1 MVLVGVLWGLR
12 HYRKTPKIDRL
23 LRRQLRRLKVPF
35 LHDIYLPD
43 GMDGQIHIDYL
54 ARAGDTIFVIDVI
67 HCDGLLF
74 AGDRMDR
81 WSEVKGMRTYRFDN
95 PLNGNLMRTGSVRSL
110 VPNITVQ
117 GLVMFPDECEFPK
130 GIPDSVL
137 SLAQLNDAITAALG
151 VSDASTAESAWR
163 DIEGLVA
170 RH

>member
-1 MVLVGVLWGLR
+1 LSLYVQISLFAGVVIMVLVGVLWGLR

-110 VPNITVQ
+110 VPN
-117 GLVMFPDECEFPK
+117 M
-130 GIPDSVL
+130 
-137 SLAQLNDAITAALG
+137 
-151 VSDASTAESAWR
+151 
-163 DIEGLVA
+163 A
-170 RH
+170 RHRGPGCPSLISEFSQGAYVGSGAATQG